1 MNRLWRYLSLLLAVV
16 LIFTLIGCSS
26 TSVTSQNIE
35 SEVKQEVEKS
45 ETEANSVIVS
55 KTSEEHEIKIESSS
69 NEKVELITSEEVS
82 SETKKEQSSTVTAV
96 ETKQEEVPSIKETEK
111 TETVA
116 KTDKENHSK
125 TTSTKEKTQKDTKT
139 TAVKV
144 TTETTKQTET
154 KPTVSII
161 IIGPKDFGVIL
172 PITKVTIS
180 EEGDTV
186 LDVLLKAAKKKNLL
200 VEHSGSGAMAYIE
213 GIDNIYEFDYGPK
226 SGWNFK
232 LNGTTISKSS
242 GIVKVKKDDRIE
254 WSYSEDFTEDN
265 E

>member
-1 MNRLWRYLSLLLAVV
+1 MNRLWRYFSLLMAVV
-16 LIFTLIGCSS
+16 LVFTLISCSS
-26 TSVTSQNIE
+26 TSETSQNIE
-35 SEVKQEVEKS
+35 SEAKQEVEES
-45 ETEANSVIVS
+45 ETEVNSVFVS
-55 KTSEEHEIKIESSS
+55 KPSEEHVIKTESSS
-69 NEKVELITSEEVS
+69 TEKVELITAEEGS

-96 ETKQEEVPSIKETEK
+96 VTKQDEVPSIKETEK
-111 TETVA
+111 IETVGR
-116 KTDKENHSK
+116 TDKENHSK
-125 TTSTKEKTQKDTKT
+125 TTSTKEKEQKDTKT

-161 IIGPKDFGVIL
+161 IIGPNDFGVIL
-172 PITKVTIS
+172 PKTNVTLS
-180 EEGDTV
+180 EGDTV

-213 GIDNIYEFDYGPK
+213 GIDNIYEFDYGAK

-232 LNGTTISKSS
+232 LNGITISKSS

>member
-1 MNRLWRYLSLLLAVV
+1 MNRLLRYLSLLMAVV

-35 SEVKQEVEKS
+35 LEVKQEVEES
-45 ETEANSVIVS
+45 ETEVNSVIVS
-55 KTSEEHEIKIESSS
+55 KTSEEHEIKTESSS
-69 NEKVELITSEEVS
+69 NDDVELIAAEEVS
-82 SETKKEQSSTVTAV
+82 SKTKKEQSSTVTAV
-96 ETKQEEVPSIKETEK
+96 ETKKEEVPSKKETEK

-116 KTDKENHSK
+116 KTDKENLSK
-125 TTSTKEKTQKDTKT
+125 TTSTKEETQKDTKT
-139 TAVKV
+139 TAVKA
-144 TTETTKQTET
+144 TTEATKQTET
-154 KPTVSII
+154 KPTVSIM

-172 PITKVTIS
+172 PKTKVTLS
-180 EEGDTV
+180 EGDTV

-213 GIDNIYEFDYGPK
+213 GIDNIYEFDYGAK

-232 LNGTTISKSS
+232 LNGITISKSS